1 MNAASKPYT
10 TVLLITTSM
19 SYRRYFMMATPAAT
33 GISGKKTA
41 KAITG
46 WGMRTAATGKAS
58 AARAAA

>member
-1 MNAASKPYT
+1 
-10 TVLLITTSM
+10 
-19 SYRRYFMMATPAAT
+19 MMATPAAA

-46 WGMRTAATGKAS
+46 WGMRTTATGKAR